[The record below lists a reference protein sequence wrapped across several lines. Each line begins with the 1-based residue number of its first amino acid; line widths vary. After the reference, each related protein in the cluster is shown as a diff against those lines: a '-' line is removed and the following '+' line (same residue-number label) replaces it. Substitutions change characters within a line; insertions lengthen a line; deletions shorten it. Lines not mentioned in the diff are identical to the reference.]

1 LLGEPIM
8 DNPHT
13 AMPFHPAVAEWF
25 RRRFDA
31 PSRAQ
36 LLGWPVIADAARPPG
51 HDVLLC
57 APTGSG
63 KTLAAFMWAIN
74 RLIVEAE
81 AGELRDDVSV
91 LYVSPL
97 KALANDI
104 RLNLEEPLNG
114 VREVAAEMGLTL
126 APVRAGLRTGDTPAN
141 ERAAMLRRPPHIL
154 VTTPESLFILL
165 TSVRFRDKLRAVR
178 YIIVDELH
186 AVAGDKRGAHLAVTL
201 ERLERMV
208 RANGAP
214 RPVRIGLSA
223 TLNPIETLA
232 AFLAGAEVASDGV
245 RTPRTIQIVRADDTR
260 RELDLAVIAP
270 GPELGALATHPHWE
284 AMYDTVASLIREHR
298 TTLVF
303 TLSRRWAERI
313 ALALQKR
320 LGADAVM
327 AHHGSLARAERLAA
341 EQRLK
346 RGELKAIV
354 ATASLEL
361 GIDVGAVDLVCQIDS
376 PKSISAA
383 IQRVGRSGHRLGAT
397 PKGRF
402 FALTIDDLI
411 ECAAAVRAIRSGQ
424 LDEVEVPLNPLDVAA
439 QQIVAI
445 AADEEDIAEDEL
457 LRLLRS
463 SHSFGTLAS
472 DVMRHLVEEM
482 AAQLPERIQGA
493 APKIFYDRV
502 ARRIR
507 PRRGARLSAITS
519 GGTIPEAGN
528 YDVVIASEGRKV
540 GDVEEDF
547 AQESMRGDIFSLGS
561 MPWKILGISKNRLMV
576 EPAPGMAPSLPFWQ
590 TEAAGRSPAMSTEVS
605 ALRRA
610 LAAFFSNPP
619 KNLRSS
625 DPTIS
630 QRLSLSRERSAIAS
644 EVGGAPGEGSCSSSA
659 TASEQSAARWLV
671 SECTVDEAGAAQ
683 AVAWIRR
690 GVAALGGVPDET
702 HVIVE
707 RFFDGLGGTQIV
719 IHSPFGIRFNRG
731 LGFAIRKR
739 LCQSFDFEIQA
750 SAIDD
755 AVLLALNSRH
765 SFPLEDI
772 LTTVNSRTARP
783 TLVQAML
790 DAPMFEVRFR
800 HVATRALAVMRSM
813 RGRRVPAW
821 IQRLRTQELIM
832 ALFPRRNACFENRP
846 AAIEVPGH
854 YIVAETIR
862 ECLEESADADRM
874 DAVLRG
880 LEDGSI
886 AARFVDNV
894 APSVFAHRILLAW
907 DYSFL
912 DDGERGNRRS
922 RAVTM
927 NRAMAEDV
935 FREEDLS
942 AMISANAV
950 ESVAAEIG
958 GYAPG
963 SRPRDADELYELIC
977 THGSIRVVTL
987 ERQIEGETPALAL
1000 KLELAERLLRMR
1012 IDPASPE
1019 AFITAEDAPMFAAAY
1034 PNAIFAPPLSL
1045 VSTISLTHNATSLM
1059 QQDAMPVTQNE
1070 APGITQH
1077 DAHLEL
1083 VRRALATSVPI
1094 TVLDLASRLGF
1105 ATDEIE
1111 RILTTLEAGGV
1122 VFRGYFTTARPI
1134 EIATSHRDRQRSANG
1149 LADPH
1154 QDGLAHHS
1162 ANGAADAPPSFELS
1176 EQWCDRYVLE
1186 RIHRQTINRLRAEV
1200 EPCADHEFAA
1210 FRLRWMQIGT
1220 GLPASSEAVG
1230 AVLEQLS
1237 GLGFDPAFWERA
1249 ILPARIPGYR
1259 PEHLDLLC
1267 LSGDLRWIAIR
1278 PDDHSDANVTLELP
1292 TDVAFLPRRGRFQTR
1307 AAAAPADER
1316 SAAVLQCLGA
1326 QGAQYLDQVADR
1338 AGLSERDT
1346 LAALWRLAAIGLVS
1360 NDSFAPLRLL
1370 ASDHDASRAI
1380 TDTLRASNGSASSFK
1395 HDAALRARLKS
1406 SLSGRW
1412 SAIEAPLEGDADA
1425 RPSGTAGDA
1434 TAFDEVREVAMS
1446 LLARNGILT
1455 REMLV
1460 LESLP
1465 VTWQTLSF
1473 ALRRMEYAGTIRRGY
1488 FVRALS
1494 GEQYALPEALEML
1507 RAARTLNPPNEPPIA
1522 ISAADPANPY
1532 GVLIPGCGVTREA
1545 ANLIV
1550 LRGGSFVLGFAA
1562 RALIGGAAIDDDAF
1576 AAALAALMAL
1586 RPKLTIDSIDG
1597 TPALD
1602 SDRVPVMAAM
1612 GFHSDGRAL
1621 VFDGLP
1627 GPTPARAARRVSLDH

>member
-1 LLGEPIM
+1 M
-8 DNPHT
+8 DYLQRDTIPPKAPWQT
-13 AMPFHPAVAEWF
+13 WF

-36 LLGWPVIADAARPPG
+36 ILGWPVIAEATRPPG

-81 AGELRDDVSV
+81 AGTLRDEVSV

-114 VREVAAEMGLTL
+114 VREVADEMGLAL
-126 APVRAGLRTGDTPAN
+126 APIRAGLRASTPPAN
-141 ERAAMLRRPPHIL
+141 ATAKMLGRRDF

-165 TSVRFRDKLRAVR
+165 TSARFREKLGAVR
-178 YIIVDELH
+178 YVIVDELH
-186 AVAGDKRGAHLAVTL
+186 AVAGDKRGAHLALTL

-208 RANGAP
+208 RRGGAP
-214 RPVRIGLSA
+214 RPARIGLSA

-232 AFLAGAEVASDGV
+232 AFLAGAEVAADGE
-245 RTPRTIQIVRADDTR
+245 RTPRAIRVVRADDTR

-284 AMYDTVASLIREHR
+284 AMYDIVANLIREHR

-320 LGADAVM
+320 VGTDAVL
-327 AHHGSLARAERLAA
+327 AHHGSLARAERLVA

-383 IQRVGRSGHRLGAT
+383 IQRVGRSGHSLGAT

-402 FALTIDDLI
+402 FALTIDDLL
-411 ECAAAVRAIRSGQ
+411 ECAAAVRAIRQGH
-424 LDEVEVPLNPLDVAA
+424 LDEVEVPLNSLDVAA

-445 AADEEDIAEDEL
+445 TADEEDIAENEL

-463 SHSFGTLAS
+463 SHSYGTFAAATL
-472 DVMRHLVEEM
+472 HQLLEEM
-482 AAQLPERIQGA
+482 ATQLPERIQGA
-493 APKIFYDRV
+493 APKIFYDRA
-502 ARRIR
+502 ARRVR

-528 YDVVIASEGRKV
+528 YDVVIASEGRKI

-547 AQESMRGDIFSLGS
+547 AQESIRGDIFSLGS

-590 TEAAGRSPAMSTEVS
+590 TEAAGRSPAMSAEVC
-605 ALRRA
+605 ALRRD
-610 LAAFFSNPP
+610 LAAFFSPG
-619 KNLRSS
+619 
-625 DPTIS
+625 D
-630 QRLSLSRERSAIAS
+630 SLSAGSTNEKAAI
-644 EVGGAPGEGSCSSSA
+644 
-659 TASEQSAARWLV
+659 QWLV
-671 SECTVDEAGAAQ
+671 SESALDEAAAAQ
-683 AVAWIRR
+683 AIAWVRR
-690 GVAALGGVPDET
+690 GVAALGAIPDEKNI
-702 HVIVE
+702 IVE

-731 LGFAIRKR
+731 LGLAIRKR

-772 LTTVNSRTARP
+772 MTTVTSRTARP

-813 RGRRVPAW
+813 RGRKVPAW
-821 IQRLRTQELIM
+821 IQRLRTQELIT
-832 ALFPRRNACFENRP
+832 AIFPRRNACFENRP
-846 AAIEVPGH
+846 PAIEIPEH
-854 YIVAETIR
+854 YIVGETIR
-862 ECLEESADADRM
+862 ECLEQSADADRM

-880 LEDGSI
+880 LEHGTI
-886 AARFVDNV
+886 RAHFVDSV

-912 DDGERGNRRS
+912 DDGERANRRS
-922 RAVTM
+922 RTVTM

-935 FREEDLS
+935 FRDEDLS
-942 AMISANAV
+942 AMISADAV
-950 ESVAAEIG
+950 ERVAAEIG
-958 GYAPG
+958 GYAEG
-963 SRPRDADELYELIC
+963 SRPRNADELCELVH
-977 THGSIRVVTL
+977 THGALRVAALQRQIGGETLALAVGLERAGRLSRIRVAPDAPESFVAT
-987 ERQIEGETPALAL
+987 EDLAL
-1000 KLELAERLLRMR
+1000 FFAAYQNA
-1012 IDPASPE
+1012 IVTPPISPAAPASLI
-1019 AFITAEDAPMFAAAY
+1019 ADADSASRDDATRMTDSGAMTVASEDARA
-1034 PNAIFAPPLSL
+1034 
-1045 VSTISLTHNATSLM
+1045 
-1059 QQDAMPVTQNE
+1059 
-1070 APGITQH
+1070 
-1077 DAHLEL
+1077 EL
-1083 VRRALATSVPI
+1083 VRRALATTIPTTAI
-1094 TVLDLASRLGF
+1094 DLAARL
-1105 ATDEIE
+1105 ALSPDEIE
-1111 RILTTLEAGGV
+1111 GVLATLEANGV
-1122 VFRGYFTTARPI
+1122 VFRGYFTAARPSAAAERTVLI
-1134 EIATSHRDRQRSANG
+1134 TNGRAASSHENT
-1149 LADPH
+1149 
-1154 QDGLAHHS
+1154 
-1162 ANGAADAPPSFELS
+1162 

-1186 RIHRQTINRLRAEV
+1186 RIHRQTLNRLRSEV
-1200 EPCADHEFAA
+1200 EPSADHEFAA
-1210 FRLRWMQIGT
+1210 FRLSWMQIGID
-1220 GLPASSEAVG
+1220 LPAGPEAVR

-1237 GLGFDPAFWERA
+1237 GLAYDPAFWEHA
-1249 ILPARIPGYR
+1249 ILPARIRGYR

-1267 LSGDLRWIAIR
+1267 LSGDLRWIATTSH
-1278 PDDHSDANVTLELP
+1278 DEAGDHVPLDFPGAIT
-1292 TDVAFLPRRGRFQTR
+1292 FMPRRQRFVPV
-1307 AAAAPADER
+1307 AIAPPADER
-1316 SAAVLQCLGA
+1316 SAAAYQCLVTN
-1326 QGAQYLDQVADR
+1326 GAQYLDQVADR
-1338 AGLSERDT
+1338 SGLSERDT
-1346 LAALWRLAAIGLVS
+1346 LAALWRLAAAGRAS
-1360 NDSFAPLRLL
+1360 NDSFGPLRLL
-1370 ASDHDASRAI
+1370 SSDPATSRAI
-1380 TDTLRASNGSASSFK
+1380 TAAPRPSNGSTTSSIK

-1412 SAIEAPLEGDADA
+1412 SAIESAPSSENQASAGAISGGARGRSNEVVADV
-1425 RPSGTAGDA
+1425 
-1434 TAFDEVREVAMS
+1434 TAFDSVREAALV
-1446 LLARNGILT
+1446 LLARHGILT
-1455 REMLV
+1455 REMLA
-1460 LESLP
+1460 LEPSPLS
-1465 VTWQTLSF
+1465 WQTLSF

-1494 GEQYALPEALEML
+1494 GEQYALPEALELL
-1507 RAARTLNPPNEPPIA
+1507 RAVRVQNAVQESPVAL
-1522 ISAADPANPY
+1522 SAGDPANPY
-1532 GVLIPGCGVTREA
+1532 GVLLPGCGVARDSG
-1545 ANLIV
+1545 NVIV
-1550 LRGGSFVLGFAA
+1550 LRGGRFVLGLTAH
-1562 RALIGGAAIDDDAF
+1562 ALVGGDSLDDETF
-1576 AAALAALMAL
+1576 AAALTAMMAL
-1586 RPKLTIDSIDG
+1586 RPKLTIETIAG
-1597 TPALD
+1597 LPALD
-1602 SDRVPVMAAM
+1602 SERVAIMAAM
-1612 GFHSDGRAL
+1612 RFHSDGRAL
-1621 VFDGLP
+1621 IFDGLP
-1627 GPTPARAARRVSLDH
+1627 GPTPARAMRRESLDH

>member
-1 LLGEPIM
+1 
-8 DNPHT
+8 
-13 AMPFHPAVAEWF
+13 
-25 RRRFDA
+25 
-31 PSRAQ
+31 
-36 LLGWPVIADAARPPG
+36 
-51 HDVLLC
+51 
-57 APTGSG
+57 
-63 KTLAAFMWAIN
+63 MWAIN

-81 AGELRDDVSV
+81 ADALRDEVSV

-114 VREVAAEMGLTL
+114 VREVAGEMDLAL
-126 APVRAGLRTGDTPAN
+126 APIRAGLRTGDTPAN
-141 ERAAMLRRPPHIL
+141 ERTAMLRRPPHIL

-165 TSVRFRDKLRAVR
+165 TSARFREKLRAVR
-178 YIIVDELH
+178 YVIVDELH
-186 AVAGDKRGAHLAVTL
+186 AVAGDKRGAHLALTL

-208 RANGAP
+208 RQGGAP

-232 AFLAGAEVASDGV
+232 EFLAGADVDENGE
-245 RTPRTIQIVRADDTR
+245 RTPRPIRIVRADDAP

-320 LGADAVM
+320 IGADAVV

-346 RGELKAIV
+346 RGELRAIV

-383 IQRVGRSGHRLGAT
+383 IQRIGRSGHSLGAT

-411 ECAAAVRAIRSGQ
+411 ECAAAVRAIRLRH

-445 AADEEDIAEDEL
+445 ATDEEDIGEDEL
-457 LRLLRS
+457 LRVLRS
-463 SHSFGTLAS
+463 SHSYGTFAAATLHQLLDEMTTPLA
-472 DVMRHLVEEM
+472 
-482 AAQLPERIQGA
+482 ERIQGA
-493 APKIFYDRV
+493 APKIFYDRI

-547 AQESMRGDIFSLGS
+547 AQESARGDIFSLGS
-561 MPWKILGISKNRLMV
+561 MPWKILGISKNRLLV

-590 TEAAGRSPAMSTEVS
+590 TEAAGRSHAMSVEVS
-605 ALRRA
+605 ALRRD
-610 LAAFFSNPP
+610 LAAFFARDARV
-619 KNLRSS
+619 K
-625 DPTIS
+625 DDDT
-630 QRLSLSRERSAIAS
+630 REK
-644 EVGGAPGEGSCSSSA
+644 
-659 TASEQSAARWLV
+659 AAAQWLV
-671 SECTVDEAGAAQ
+671 RECALDDAAAAQ

-690 GVAALGGVPDET
+690 GVAALGVVPDEKNI
-702 HVIVE
+702 VVE

-731 LGFAIRKR
+731 LGLAIRKR
-739 LCQSFDFEIQA
+739 LCRSFDFEIQA

-772 LTTVNSRTARP
+772 MTTVNSRTARP

-813 RGRRVPAW
+813 RGRKVAAW
-821 IQRLRTQELIM
+821 IQRLRTQELIT
-832 ALFPRRNACFENRP
+832 AIFPRRNACFENRP
-846 AAIEVPGH
+846 PAIEIPGH
-854 YIVAETIR
+854 YIVSETVR
-862 ECLEESADADRM
+862 ECLEQSADVDRM
-874 DAVLRG
+874 ESVLRG

-886 AARFVDNV
+886 RPRFVDTV

-912 DDGERGNRRS
+912 DDGERANRRS
-922 RAVTM
+922 RTVTM

-935 FREEDLS
+935 FRDEDLS
-942 AMISANAV
+942 AMISADAV
-950 ESVAAEIG
+950 DRVAAEIG
-958 GYAPG
+958 GYIEG
-963 SRPRDADELYELIC
+963 SRPRNGDELYELVRA
-977 THGSIRVVTL
+977 HGALSAAAV
-987 ERQIEGETPALAL
+987 ERQIGGETPALAV
-1000 KLELAERLLRMR
+1000 AMERAGRFLRIR
-1012 IDPASPE
+1012 VTPSSPE
-1019 AFITAEDAPMFAAAY
+1019 SFIVVEDATLFSAAY
-1034 PNAIFAPPLSL
+1034 PEATFAPPLADGNDNSPIPNAKL
-1045 VSTISLTHNATSLM
+1045 VS
-1059 QQDAMPVTQNE
+1059 QEE
-1070 APGITQH
+1070 ARI
-1077 DAHLEL
+1077 EI
-1083 VRRALATSVPI
+1083 VRRALATSIPTTAV
-1094 TVLDLASRLGF
+1094 DLAARL
-1105 ATDEIE
+1105 ALSPREIDG
-1111 RILTTLEAGGV
+1111 ILAALEANGAI
-1122 VFRGYFTTARPI
+1122 FRGYFTTARPSDD
-1134 EIATSHRDRQRSANG
+1134 ANAQRLALRTTESDAN
-1149 LADPH
+1149 LRE
-1154 QDGLAHHS
+1154 
-1162 ANGAADAPPSFELS
+1162 AA

-1186 RIHRQTINRLRAEV
+1186 RIHRQTLNRLRSEV
-1200 EPCADHEFAA
+1200 EPCVDHEFAA
-1210 FRLRWMQIGT
+1210 FRLRWMQIGSD
-1220 GLPASSEAVG
+1220 LPASAAAVSE
-1230 AVLEQLS
+1230 VLDQLA
-1237 GLGFDPAFWERA
+1237 GLAFDPAFWERA
-1249 ILPARIPGYR
+1249 ILPARIRGYR

-1267 LSGDLRWIAIR
+1267 LSGDLRWIATSV
-1278 PDDHSDANVTLELP
+1278 DDAGDNATRNFP
-1292 TDVAFLPRRGRFQTR
+1292 GDVAFMPRRERLHTNT
-1307 AAAAPADER
+1307 AIVAPDDR
-1316 SAAVLQCLGA
+1316 SAEVHRCLVTH
-1326 QGAQYLDQVADR
+1326 GAQYLDQVADR
-1338 AGLSERDT
+1338 SGLSERDT
-1346 LAALWRLAAIGLVS
+1346 LSALWRLAASGLAS

-1370 ASDHDASRAI
+1370 ASDSDAGRAI
-1380 TDTLRASNGSASSFK
+1380 TDTPRAANGHTHASMRQDTALRK

-1412 SAIEAPLEGDADA
+1412 SAIETAPAAGNDALVNGK
-1425 RPSGTAGDA
+1425 RGDA
-1434 TAFDEVREVAMS
+1434 TAFDEVREAALL
-1446 LLARNGILT
+1446 LLARHGVLT
-1455 REMLV
+1455 REMLP
-1460 LESLP
+1460 LEPSPLS
-1465 VTWQTLSF
+1465 WQTLSF

-1507 RAARTLNPPNEPPIA
+1507 REVRAHAVANEPLVA
-1522 ISAADPANPY
+1522 LSAADPANPY
-1532 GVLIPGCGVTREA
+1532 GVLLPGCGIAREA
-1545 ANLIV
+1545 GNLIV
-1550 LRGGSFVLGFAA
+1550 VRGGRVVLGLTS
-1562 RALIGGAAIDDDAF
+1562 RALVGGDTLDDETF
-1576 AAALAALMAL
+1576 ANALLALMAF
-1586 RPKLTIDSIDG
+1586 RPKLTIETIDDVA
-1597 TPALD
+1597 ALD
-1602 SDRVPVMAAM
+1602 SERVTVMAAM
-1612 GFHSDGRAL
+1612 RFHSDGRAL

-1627 GPTPARAARRVSLDH
+1627 GPTPRAPAAAKRSTTRALPYLVLVFLEHCDGYSITCA

>member
-1 LLGEPIM
+1 MIEQGERGKGNDAGP
-8 DNPHT
+8 
-13 AMPFHPAVAEWF
+13 AVPFHTAVAEWF

-36 LLGWPVIADAARPPG
+36 QLGWPVIAGAARPPG

-81 AGELRDDVSV
+81 AGQLRDEVSV

-104 RLNLEEPLNG
+104 RLNLEEPLHG
-114 VREVAAEMGLTL
+114 VRSVAVEMGMTL

-165 TSVRFRDKLRAVR
+165 TSARFREKLRAVC

-186 AVAGDKRGAHLAVTL
+186 AVAGDKRGAHLALTL

-208 RANGAP
+208 RASGAP

-232 AFLAGAEVASDGV
+232 AFLAGAEVAPDGA
-245 RTPRTIQIVRADDTR
+245 RTPRPIQIVRADDKP
-260 RELDLAVIAP
+260 RELDLAVVAP
-270 GPELGALATHPHWE
+270 GPELGSLATHPHWE

-303 TLSRRWAERI
+303 TLSRRWAERV

-320 LGADAVM
+320 VGADAVL

-376 PKSISAA
+376 PKSISAS
-383 IQRVGRSGHRLGAT
+383 IQRVGRSGHSLGAT

-411 ECAAAVRAIRSGQ
+411 ECAAAVRAIRSGH

-445 AADEEDIAEDEL
+445 ATDEDDIAEDEL
-457 LRLLRS
+457 IRLLRS
-463 SHSFGTLAS
+463 SHSFGTLATAT
-472 DVMRHLVEEM
+472 MRRLLEEM
-482 AAQLPERIQGA
+482 AAQLHDRIQGA

-502 ARRIR
+502 ARRVR

-528 YDVVIASEGRKV
+528 YDVVIASAGRKI

-547 AQESMRGDIFSLGS
+547 AQESARGDVFSLGS

-590 TEAAGRSPAMSTEVS
+590 TEAAGRSPAMSAEVS
-605 ALRRA
+605 TLRRD
-610 LAAFFSNPP
+610 LAAFFSSGHPEDDHT
-619 KNLRSS
+619 R
-625 DPTIS
+625 D
-630 QRLSLSRERSAIAS
+630 QA
-644 EVGGAPGEGSCSSSA
+644 
-659 TASEQSAARWLV
+659 AARWLV
-671 SECTVDEAGAAQ
+671 SECALDEAAAAQ

-690 GVAALGGVPDET
+690 GVAALGVVPDEK
-702 HVIVE
+702 HIVVE

-731 LGFAIRKR
+731 LGLAIRKR

-813 RGRRVPAW
+813 RGRKVPAW
-821 IQRLRTQELIM
+821 IQRLRTQELITS
-832 ALFPRRNACFENRP
+832 LFPRRNACFENRP
-846 AAIEVPGH
+846 PAIEIPEH
-854 YIVAETIR
+854 FIVAETIR

-874 DAVLRG
+874 VAVLRG
-880 LEDGSI
+880 LEDGSVV
-886 AARFVDNV
+886 ARFVDSV

-912 DDGERGNRRS
+912 DDGERANRRS
-922 RAVTM
+922 RTVTM

-935 FREEDLS
+935 FRDEDLS
-942 AMISANAV
+942 SMISAAAV
-950 ESVAAEIG
+950 ERVAAEIG
-958 GYAPG
+958 GYASG
-963 SRPRDADELYELIC
+963 SHPRSEDELYELVR
-977 THGSIRVVTL
+977 THGSIRVMAL
-987 ERQIEGETPALAL
+987 ERQIGGEAPALAL
-1000 KLELAERLLRMR
+1000 ALERAGRLIR
-1012 IDPASPE
+1012 IRVAPGLPD
-1019 AFITAEDAPMFAAAY
+1019 AFIAAEDRPLLAAAY
-1034 PNAIFAPPLSL
+1034 PGAIFVVP
-1045 VSTISLTHNATSLM
+1045 VATATMEMTSSPAEANESHEVLITYD
-1059 QQDAMPVTQNE
+1059 DARR
-1070 APGITQH
+1070 
-1077 DAHLEL
+1077 EL
-1083 VRRALATSVPI
+1083 VRRALATTVPT
-1094 TVLDLASRLGF
+1094 TVSELAIRL
-1105 ATDEIE
+1105 ALAPDEVR
-1111 RILTTLEAGGV
+1111 RILATLEAEGI
-1122 VFRGYFTTARPI
+1122 VFRGYFTTARPLARANAHQRVSSSGNSV
-1134 EIATSHRDRQRSANG
+1134 AT
-1149 LADPH
+1149 LPADSEP
-1154 QDGLAHHS
+1154 
-1162 ANGAADAPPSFELS
+1162 S

-1186 RIHRQTINRLRAEV
+1186 RIHRQTLNRLRAEV
-1200 EPCADHEFAA
+1200 EPCADHEFAT
-1210 FRLRWMQIGT
+1210 FRLRWMQVGDA
-1220 GLPASSEAVG
+1220 LPATSEAVG

-1237 GLGFDPAFWERA
+1237 GLAFDPAFWERA
-1249 ILPARIPGYR
+1249 ILPARIHGYR

-1267 LSGDLRWIAIR
+1267 LSGDLCWIAT
-1278 PDDHSDANVTLELP
+1278 PGDDEGASGESATLDLP
-1292 TDVAFLPRRGRFQTR
+1292 SDVAFLPRRRRFQTKV
-1307 AAAAPADER
+1307 AAVPDDER
-1316 SAAVLQCLGA
+1316 SAAVLRCLVA
-1326 QGAQYLDQVADR
+1326 HGAQYLDQVADR
-1338 AGLSERDT
+1338 AALSERDT
-1346 LAALWRLAAIGLVS
+1346 LAALWRLAASGLVS

-1370 ASDHDASRAI
+1370 SSDRDASRAI
-1380 TDTLRASNGSASSFK
+1380 TDAPRGGNGSASSSFR

-1412 SAIEAPLEGDADA
+1412 SAIETSRVGEADA
-1425 RPSGTAGDA
+1425 RTGVIPGDA
-1434 TAFDEVREVAMS
+1434 TAFDEVREVAML

-1455 REMLV
+1455 REMLAM
-1460 LESLP
+1460 EALP

-1507 RAARTLNPPNEPPIA
+1507 RDARTAASESPVA

-1532 GVLIPGCGVTREA
+1532 GVLLPGCGVTREA

-1550 LRGGSFVLGFAA
+1550 LRGGRLVLGLAA
-1562 RALIGGAAIDDDAF
+1562 RALIGGAALDDDSF
-1576 AAALAALMAL
+1576 SAALTALMAL
-1586 RPKLTIDSIDG
+1586 RPRLIIESIDDV
-1597 TPALD
+1597 PALD

-1612 GFHSDGRAL
+1612 RFHSDGRAL

-1627 GPTPARAARRVSLDH
+1627 GPTPARANRREAANH

>member
-1 LLGEPIM
+1 MIEQGERRIGSE
-8 DNPHT
+8 
-13 AMPFHPAVAEWF
+13 AMRALALFHPAVREWF
-25 RRRFDA
+25 GRRFDA

-36 LLGWPVIADAARPPG
+36 LLGWPVIAGAARPPG
-51 HDVLLC
+51 QDVLLC

-81 AGELRDDVSV
+81 ADALRDEVSV

-104 RLNLEEPLNG
+104 RLNLEEPLSG
-114 VREVAAEMGLTL
+114 VREVATETGLTL

-141 ERAAMLRRPPHIL
+141 ERTAMLRRPPHIL

-165 TSVRFRDKLRAVR
+165 TSARFREKLRAVR

-186 AVAGDKRGAHLAVTL
+186 AVAGDKRGAHLALTL

-208 RANGAP
+208 RGSGAP

-232 AFLAGAEVASDGV
+232 AFLAGADVTADGT
-245 RTPRTIQIVRADDTR
+245 RTPRPLQIVRADDTR
-260 RELDLAVIAP
+260 RELDLGVIAP
-270 GPELGALATHPHWE
+270 GPELGALATHQHWE
-284 AMYDTVASLIREHR
+284 AMYDTVASLISEHR

-320 LGADAVM
+320 LGTDAVM

-383 IQRVGRSGHRLGAT
+383 IQRVGRSGHSLGAT

-411 ECAAAVRAIRSGQ
+411 ECAAAVRAIRAGH

-445 AADEEDIAEDEL
+445 ATDEEDIAEDEL
-457 LRLLRS
+457 LRLLRC
-463 SHSFGTLAS
+463 SHSFGTLDAAT
-472 DVMRHLVEEM
+472 MRRLIEEM
-482 AAQLPERIQGA
+482 AAHLPDRIQGA
-493 APKIFYDRV
+493 APKIFYDRI
-502 ARRIR
+502 ARRVR

-528 YDVVIASEGRKV
+528 YDVVIASEGRRI

-547 AQESMRGDIFSLGS
+547 AQESARGDIFSLGS
-561 MPWKILGISKNRLMV
+561 MPWKILGISKNRLLV

-590 TEAAGRSPAMSTEVS
+590 TEAAGRSPAMSAEVS
-605 ALRRA
+605 SLRRD
-610 LAAFFSNPP
+610 LAAFF
-619 KNLRSS
+619 
-625 DPTIS
+625 TG
-630 QRLSLSRERSAIAS
+630 
-644 EVGGAPGEGSCSSSA
+644 GGAKADSAGEQ
-659 TASEQSAARWLV
+659 TAVRWLI
-671 SECTVDEAGAAQ
+671 STCALDEAAATQ
-683 AVAWIRR
+683 ALAWIRR
-690 GVAALGGVPDET
+690 GVAALGVIPDEK
-702 HVIVE
+702 HIVVE

-719 IHSPFGIRFNRG
+719 IHAPFGIRFNRG
-731 LGFAIRKR
+731 LGLAIRKR

-772 LTTVNSRTARP
+772 LATVNSRTARP
-783 TLVQAML
+783 TLIQAML

-821 IQRLRTQELIM
+821 IQRLRTQELIT

-846 AAIEVPGH
+846 PAIEVPGH
-854 YIVAETIR
+854 YIVAETVR

-874 DAVLRG
+874 DTVLRG
-880 LEDGSI
+880 LEDGAI
-886 AARFVDNV
+886 VARFVDSV

-912 DDGERGNRRS
+912 DDGERANRRS
-922 RAVTM
+922 RTVTM

-942 AMISANAV
+942 AMISAEAV
-950 ESVAAEIG
+950 ERVAAEIG
-958 GYAPG
+958 GYAQG
-963 SRPRDADELYELIC
+963 ARLRDGDELYELVRA
-977 THGSIRVVTL
+977 HGSLRVVAL
-987 ERQIEGETPALAL
+987 ERQIGGETPALAIA
-1000 KLELAERLLRMR
+1000 LERAGRLIRVR
-1012 IDPASPE
+1012 VAPASPE
-1019 AFITAEDAPMFAAAY
+1019 VLITAEDALLFVAAY
-1034 PNAIFAPPLSL
+1034 PEAIFETAIPPAPEAAP
-1045 VSTISLTHNATSLM
+1045 IN
-1059 QQDAMPVTQNE
+1059 QD
-1070 APGITQH
+1070 
-1077 DAHLEL
+1077 DARLEL
-1083 VRRALATSVPI
+1083 ARRALATSTP
-1094 TVLDLASRLGF
+1094 TTAFDLAARLALIPG
-1105 ATDEIE
+1105 EVE
-1111 RILTTLEAGGV
+1111 RILATLEAGGAA
-1122 VFRGYFTTARPI
+1122 FRGYFTSARPL
-1134 EIATSHRDRQRSANG
+1134 AMADSHREDVVLKSDVANS
-1149 LADPH
+1149 LATP
-1154 QDGLAHHS
+1154 
-1162 ANGAADAPPSFELS
+1162 GAT

-1186 RIHRQTINRLRAEV
+1186 RIHRQTLNRLRAEV

-1210 FRLRWMQIGT
+1210 FRLRWMRVGT
-1220 GLPASSEAVG
+1220 GLPPTAEAVG
-1230 AVLEQLS
+1230 EVLEQLS
-1237 GLGFDPAFWERA
+1237 GLAFDPAFWEHA
-1249 ILPARIPGYR
+1249 ILPARIRGYR
-1259 PEHLDLLC
+1259 SEHLDLLC
-1267 LSGDLRWIAIR
+1267 LSGDLRWIATSQADDEASGEIAT
-1278 PDDHSDANVTLELP
+1278 PDLP
-1292 TDVAFLPRRGRFQTR
+1292 GVVAFLPRRQRFRTNT
-1307 AAAAPADER
+1307 AAAPADER
-1316 SAAVLQCLGA
+1316 AAAVMQCLQA
-1326 QGAQYLDQVADR
+1326 HGAQYLDQVADR

-1346 LAALWRLAAIGLVS
+1346 LAALWRLAAAGVAS

-1370 ASDHDASRAI
+1370 SSDPGASRAI
-1380 TDTLRASNGSASSFK
+1380 TDGPRAGNGSDASSFK

-1412 SAIEAPLEGDADA
+1412 SAIETLPADIADA
-1425 RPSGTAGDA
+1425 GSSGIAGDA
-1434 TAFDEVREVAMS
+1434 AAFDEVREVAML
-1446 LLARNGILT
+1446 LLARHGILT
-1455 REMLV
+1455 REMLT
-1460 LESLP
+1460 LESIP
-1465 VTWQTLSF
+1465 TTWHTLSF

-1507 RAARTLNPPNEPPIA
+1507 RAARTLNTAHEPPVA
-1522 ISAADPANPY
+1522 ISAGDPANPY
-1532 GVLIPGCGVTREA
+1532 GLLLPGCGVARDA
-1545 ANLIV
+1545 ANLVV
-1550 LRGGSFVLGFAA
+1550 LRGGRFVLGVAA
-1562 RALIGGAAIDDDAF
+1562 RALVGGAALDDDSF
-1576 AAALAALMAL
+1576 AAALTALMAL

-1597 TPALD
+1597 VPALD
-1602 SDRVPVMAAM
+1602 SDRVPLMAAM
-1612 GFHSDGRAL
+1612 RFHSDGRAL

-1627 GPTPARAARRVSLDH
+1627 GPAPARATRRAPLNH